1 MPAFALVDSVFLS
14 GQRKFSSVM
23 VSMGSSSPALP
34 RSSPRAL
41 CIQLLQ
47 THCVAHLVG
56 IMYLLQSHTLRD
68 PTVNGKGM
76 SKVNSSV
83 SWMRPRG
90 KRPGCSC
97 LVSCPCPSCEY
108 SHMPCVLACGQK
120 TSWGKQFSPSIA
132 GSRDPG

>member
-1 MPAFALVDSVFLS
+1 M
-14 GQRKFSSVM
+14 M

-56 IMYLLQSHTLRD
+56 IMCLLQSHTLRD

-76 SKVNSSV
+76 SKVNMDAPQREEARMLMFGFLPLPFV
-83 SWMRPRG
+83 
-90 KRPGCSC
+90 
-97 LVSCPCPSCEY
+97 
-108 SHMPCVLACGQK
+108 
-120 TSWGKQFSPSIA
+120 
-132 GSRDPG
+132 